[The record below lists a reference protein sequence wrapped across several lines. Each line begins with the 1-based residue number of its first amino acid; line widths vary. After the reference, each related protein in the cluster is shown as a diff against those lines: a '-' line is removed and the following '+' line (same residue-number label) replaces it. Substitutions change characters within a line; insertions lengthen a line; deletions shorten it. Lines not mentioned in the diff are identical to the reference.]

1 MNSGIHSEKRE
12 GTVPGTYEVAGR
24 SADPAVGNEI
34 GQPLGRRH
42 LCAAPGPPG
51 GLLEVTAE
59 LQSGQLAPLPAQML
73 EIGQPHF
80 RHDTRISPPRIAPR
94 RGHAVHDTLRRVG
107 HGRYDDAARTHTE
120 RVDTPSAHLG
130 RQGIGGRGQV
140 FASGTVILYL
150 VDESLRMLYPDA
162 HGERLGLQQHPLPV
176 EHRVDIVRRVARGQ
190 HHAAGLYPLTAAH
203 HAGYGVPV
211 QQQLR
216 HPTAEPHFAAAG
228 GDCPADGGHDT
239 GQPVGTDMRMGFIE
253 YRLVGTVEDERT
265 ERLVV
270 ISALLAPG
278 KELAVGKGTRT
289 SFAEGIVGVGVE
301 PAVAVQFC
309 HVAAAY
315 RHLPAPFEDD
325 GPVSRF
331 DEPQRTEEAGRASAH
346 DDDLLGMRHV
356 RIVEADLRSGPSP
369 SA

>member
-1 MNSGIHSEKRE
+1 M
-12 GTVPGTYEVAGR
+12 
-24 SADPAVGNEI
+24 
-34 GQPLGRRH
+34 
-42 LCAAPGPPG
+42 
-51 GLLEVTAE
+51 
-59 LQSGQLAPLPAQML
+59 
-73 EIGQPHF
+73 
-80 RHDTRISPPRIAPR
+80 
-94 RGHAVHDTLRRVG
+94 
-107 HGRYDDAARTHTE
+107 
-120 RVDTPSAHLG
+120 
-130 RQGIGGRGQV
+130 
-140 FASGTVILYL
+140 
-150 VDESLRMLYPDA
+150 
-162 HGERLGLQQHPLPV
+162 
-176 EHRVDIVRRVARGQ
+176 ARGQ

-211 QQQLR
+211 QQQLC

-265 ERLVV
+265 ERLAV

-315 RHLPAPFEDD
+315 RHLRPRSRMTGRYPDSMSRSAQKRPA
-325 GPVSRF
+325 GPPPTMTTS
-331 DEPQRTEEAGRASAH
+331 SAC
-346 DDDLLGMRHV
+346 DT
-356 RIVEADLRSGPSP
+356 SG
-369 SA
+369 